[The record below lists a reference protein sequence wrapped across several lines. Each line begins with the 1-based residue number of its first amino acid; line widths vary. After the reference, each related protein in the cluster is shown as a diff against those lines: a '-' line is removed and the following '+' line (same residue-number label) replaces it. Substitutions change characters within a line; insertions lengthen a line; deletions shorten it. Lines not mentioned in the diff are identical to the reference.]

1 MYTIDMAEMN
11 LYVNTA
17 MVCYRCR
24 RVAVVRRDA
33 KVCRPE
39 RDVLETAFVLCA
51 MCLTLP
57 GVHNPITA
65 TFPRY
70 LDPQR
75 YSGDLRFLA
84 YLFDCLPNIPYERK
98 FSITAL
104 RRKSLTKIRDVS
116 EIFDIETI
124 PERNIRILQYGRPT
138 TLDSRFF
145 KHEPL
150 VIYRKPFN
158 HPQIMDPFASVVD
171 KLSVFAWPQT
181 TGASLCTRCFSDL
194 TRDAPPGYASEESK
208 QSLVCFSICFSDEN

>member
-1 MYTIDMAEMN
+1 MAEMDF
-11 LYVNTA
+11 YVNTA

-33 KVCRPE
+33 KVCGTE
-39 RDVLETAFVLCA
+39 RDVLEIAFVPCA
-51 MCLTLP
+51 MCLTLS

-70 LDPQR
+70 LDPQH

-84 YLFDCLPNIPYERK
+84 YLFDCPPNIPCEQK

-104 RRKSLTKIRDVS
+104 RRKTLTKIRDVS
-116 EIFDIETI
+116 EIFDIESI
-124 PERNIRILQYGRPT
+124 PERNIKILQYGRPT

-158 HPQIMDPFASVVD
+158 RPQVIDPFASVVD
-171 KLSVFAWPQT
+171 KLSVFAWPQIEST
-181 TGASLCTRCFSDL
+181 PLCTTCFSDL
-194 TRDAPPGYASEESK
+194 TRDVPPEYTCEESK
-208 QSLVCFSICFSDEN
+208 QSLVYFSIRFSDQN